1 MNHDENS
8 FFDHPYGW
16 QVDDD
21 VYWVN
26 VTILFLVRKK
36 PSKRGL

>member
-1 MNHDENS
+1 MINDL

-26 VTILFLVRKK
+26 VTISLLVLKK